1 MKPFDLKRGVGGY
14 SLAVASIAAIAAPY
28 VHADTVQAQ
37 TTQEEVINM
46 PEVVVTMQQ
55 LDAARNGILPET
67 GSSIYRF
74 DQAAIADMPL
84 GDSTPLNQVL
94 LQAPGVAQDSYGQLH
109 IRGDHANLQY
119 RINGV
124 VIPESI
130 SGFGQALDAR
140 FFDSVNLLTGALPAQ
155 YGLRTAGI
163 VDIHTK
169 SGDLNPGGG
178 ISLLT
183 GQYGTLNPSLEYG
196 GTNGNLDYYFTGQF
210 LHNDLG
216 IESPTGSR
224 NALHD
229 TTNQAKAFGYLSYLL
244 DANSRVSLFLGA
256 SVNRF
261 QIPDN
266 TGQTPSFPIDGV
278 ALFPNLPSSQLKE
291 NQSEKTDYAVLA
303 YQGKF
308 GASVDYQVSAF
319 SRYTETLFTP
329 DTIGDLIYNGT
340 ASRVLRSNFSNG
352 VQSDFSNRI
361 NDTHT
366 VRYGLA
372 ASQEHAV
379 SDNTSSVFLTDNA
392 GVQLPGGPVS
402 ITDNASKDASLQ
414 SIYIQ
419 DEWLLTDALTV
430 NYGLRAD
437 HIAAYTTEGQISPR
451 IGAVYKLTPQTTIH
465 AGYARYFTPPP
476 TELVSSSSIA
486 LFQNTTNAP
495 EVTQND
501 PVKAERSNYYD
512 LGITYNPTSS
522 WTIGLDGYYKES
534 KNLIDEGQFGQAL
547 VFTPF
552 NYSQGKVYGLELTNT
567 YRQDNVGA
575 YFNIASS
582 RALGKNIESA
592 QFNFGQ
598 DELAYIANNWVHL
611 DHDQSITASAGV
623 SYRIEKT
630 TLGADVLLGSGLR
643 AGFANTGHLPAYAT
657 ANLSASR
664 NFDVAGAGHLNAK
677 VALLN
682 VFDRDYEI
690 RDGSGIG
697 VGAPQFG
704 QRRALLVTVGKD
716 F

>member
-1 MKPFDLKRGVGGY
+1 MSGY
-14 SLAVASIAAIAAPY
+14 ALLSSAIVATVTATPYAHAAGQISQ
-28 VHADTVQAQ
+28 D
-37 TTQEEVINM
+37 EVITL
-46 PEVVVTMQQ
+46 PEVVITAQQ
-55 LDAARNGILPET
+55 LDAARNSILPET
-67 GSSIYRF
+67 GSSIYSF

-84 GDSTPLNQVL
+84 GESTPLNQVL

-124 VIPESI
+124 IIPESI
-130 SGFGQALDAR
+130 SGFGQTLDTR

-155 YGLRTAGI
+155 YGIRTAGI
-163 VDIHTK
+163 IDIHTK
-169 SGDLNPGGG
+169 NGGINPGGN
-178 ISLLT
+178 ISVLT
-183 GQYGTLNPSLEYG
+183 GQYGTINPSLEYG
-196 GTNGNLDYYFTGQF
+196 GTDDKLDYYFSGQL

-229 TTNQAKAFGYLSYLL
+229 TTNQAKGFGYLSYLL
-244 DANSRVSLFLGA
+244 DANSRVTLFLGS

-261 QIPDN
+261 QIPN
-266 TGQTPSFPIDGV
+266 NPGQTPTFPIDGV
-278 ALFPNLPSSQLKE
+278 ALFPNLPSVQLRE
-291 NQSEKTDYAVLA
+291 NQSEQTDYAVLA

-308 GASVDYQVSAF
+308 GTAVDYQVSAF
-319 SRYTETLFTP
+319 SRYSKTLFSP
-329 DTIGDLIYNGT
+329 DNIGDLIYNGT

-352 VQSDFSNRI
+352 VQSDISNRL

-372 ASQEHAV
+372 LSQEHAV
-379 SDNTSSVFLTDNA
+379 SDNTSSVFLTNNA
-392 GVQLPGGPVS
+392 GVQLPGGPVT
-402 ITDNASKDASLQ
+402 IIDNASKNASLQ
-414 SIYIQ
+414 SVYIQ
-419 DEWLLTDALTV
+419 DEWLLSDALTV

-437 HIAAYTTEGQISPR
+437 HIAAYTNEGQISPR
-451 IGAVYKLTPQTTIH
+451 VGAVFKLSPQTTLH

-501 PVKAERSNYYD
+501 PVKSERSNYYD
-512 LGITYNPTSS
+512 VGITHSPISS
-522 WTIGLDGYYKES
+522 WTIGLDAYYKES

-552 NYSQGKVYGLELTNT
+552 NYSDGKVYGLELTNS
-567 YRQDNVGA
+567 YHQGNLSA
-575 YFNIASS
+575 YLNIASS

-598 DELAYIANNWVHL
+598 AELDYISNHWVHL
-611 DHDQSITASAGV
+611 DHDQSLTASAGA
-623 SYRIEKT
+623 SYRMDKT
-630 TLGADVLLGSGLR
+630 TLGADAIFGSGLR
-643 AGFANTGHLPAYAT
+643 SGFANTEHLPAYTQLNVSAT
-657 ANLSASR
+657 R
-664 NFDVAGAGHLNAK
+664 DFDVLGAGHLNAK

-682 VFDRDYEI
+682 VFDRSYEI

-704 QRRALLVTVGKD
+704 QRRALFLGLGKD

>member
-1 MKPFDLKRGVGGY
+1 
-14 SLAVASIAAIAAPY
+14 
-28 VHADTVQAQ
+28 
-37 TTQEEVINM
+37 
-46 PEVVVTMQQ
+46 
-55 LDAARNGILPET
+55 
-67 GSSIYRF
+67 
-74 DQAAIADMPL
+74 
-84 GDSTPLNQVL
+84 
-94 LQAPGVAQDSYGQLH
+94 
-109 IRGDHANLQY
+109 
-119 RINGV
+119 
-124 VIPESI
+124 
-130 SGFGQALDAR
+130 
-140 FFDSVNLLTGALPAQ
+140 
-155 YGLRTAGI
+155 
-163 VDIHTK
+163 
-169 SGDLNPGGG
+169 
-178 ISLLT
+178 
-183 GQYGTLNPSLEYG
+183 
-196 GTNGNLDYYFTGQF
+196 
-210 LHNDLG
+210 
-216 IESPTGSR
+216 
-224 NALHD
+224 
-229 TTNQAKAFGYLSYLL
+229 
-244 DANSRVSLFLGA
+244 
-256 SVNRF
+256 
-261 QIPDN
+261 
-266 TGQTPSFPIDGV
+266 
-278 ALFPNLPSSQLKE
+278 
-291 NQSEKTDYAVLA
+291 
-303 YQGKF
+303 
-308 GASVDYQVSAF
+308 
-319 SRYTETLFTP
+319 
-329 DTIGDLIYNGT
+329 
-340 ASRVLRSNFSNG
+340 
-352 VQSDFSNRI
+352 
-361 NDTHT
+361 
-366 VRYGLA
+366 
-372 ASQEHAV
+372 
-379 SDNTSSVFLTDNA
+379 DNTSSVFLTDNA

-419 DEWLLTDALTV
+419 DEWLLTDVLTV

-451 IGAVYKLTPQTTIH
+451 IGMVYKLTPQTTIH

-476 TELVSSSSIA
+476 TELISSPSIA

-552 NYSQGKVYGLELTNT
+552 NYSQGKVYGLELTNS
-567 YRQDNVGA
+567 YHKDDLGA

-598 DELAYIANNWVHL
+598 DELSYIANNWVHL
-611 DHDQSITASAGV
+611 DHDQSITASAGA

-630 TLGADVLLGSGLR
+630 TLGADALFGSGLR

-657 ANLSASR
+657 VNLSASC

>member
-1 MKPFDLKRGVGGY
+1 MRPFNLKRRVGRF
-14 SLAVASIAAIAAPY
+14 SLILSTLAFVFIAPVA
-28 VHADTVQAQ
+28 AQ
-37 TTQEEVINM
+37 TTQEQVINV
-46 PEVVVTMQQ
+46 PEVVVTTQQ
-55 LDAARNGILPET
+55 LDAARNSILPET
-67 GSSIYRF
+67 GSSIYSF
-74 DQAAIADMPL
+74 DQGAIADMPL

-124 VIPESI
+124 IIPESI
-130 SGFGQALDAR
+130 SGFGQTLDAR
-140 FFDSVNLLTGALPAQ
+140 FFDSVNLLTGALPAE

-169 SGDLNPGGG
+169 SGELNPGGS
-178 ISLLT
+178 ISVLT
-183 GQYGTLNPSLEYG
+183 GQYGTLNPSMEYG
-196 GTNGNLDYYFTGQF
+196 GSSDGLDYYFTGQM
-210 LHNDLG
+210 LHSDLG
-216 IESPTGSR
+216 IESPTASR

-244 DANSRVSLFLGA
+244 DANSRVSLFLGT
-256 SVNRF
+256 SLSRF

-266 TGQTPSFPIDGV
+266 PGQTPAFPIDGV
-278 ALFPNLPSSQLKE
+278 ALFPHLPSSSLDE
-291 NQSEKTDYAVLA
+291 HQSEKTDYAVLA
-303 YQGKF
+303 YQGKW
-308 GASVDYQVSAF
+308 GYATDYQVSAF
-319 SRYTETLFTP
+319 SRYTETMFTP
-329 DTIGDLIYNGT
+329 DSIGDLIYNGV

-352 VQSDFSNRI
+352 VQGDVSNRI
-361 NDTHT
+361 NDSHT

-372 ASQEHAV
+372 LSREHAV
-379 SDNTSSVFLTDNA
+379 NDNTSSVFLTNNA
-392 GVQLPGGPVS
+392 GVQLPGGPVT
-402 ITDNASKDASLQ
+402 ITDNNSRDASLQ
-414 SIYIQ
+414 SMYLQ
-419 DEWLLTDALTV
+419 DEWLLTDALTL

-437 HIAAYTTEGQISPR
+437 HLAAYTNEGQLSPR
-451 IGAVYKLTPQTTIH
+451 VGAVFKISPQTTLH

-486 LFQNTTNAP
+486 LFRNTTNAP

-512 LGITYNPTSS
+512 LGITHNPTPHWS
-522 WTIGLDGYYKES
+522 IGLDAYYKES

-552 NYSQGKVYGLELTNT
+552 NYSQGKVYGLELTNS
-567 YRQDNVGA
+567 YHQGDLGA
-575 YFNIASS
+575 YFNIATS
-582 RALGKNIESA
+582 RAQGRSIASA

-598 DELAYIANNWVHL
+598 DELDYISSHWVHL

-623 SYRIEKT
+623 SYQIQRT
-630 TLGADVLLGSGLR
+630 TIAADALFGSGLR
-643 AGFANTGHLPAYAT
+643 SGFANTEHLPAYT
-657 ANLSASR
+657 QVNLSASR
-664 NFDVAGAGHLNAK
+664 NFDVAAAGRLNAK
-677 VALLN
+677 VAILN
-682 VFDRDYEI
+682 VFDRSYEI

-704 QRRALLVTVGKD
+704 QRRALLVMLGKD